1 MTKFLLGATALSLMI
16 LPLTILP
23 TTAQAAM
30 KLPPPS
36 DAALAV
42 NGNNDDTPAPKAL
55 RKRNAHMPL
64 HASRD
69 DDGDRILTPSAPG
82 TALHTAAPVPGNQSG
97 AQGMKATQYND

>member
-1 MTKFLLGATALSLMI
+1 MRVLLLALAA
-16 LPLTILP
+16 LPLITAP
-23 TTAQAAM
+23 AQAAIS
-30 KLPPPS
+30 LPPPS

-42 NGNNDDTPAPKAL
+42 VGNNDDTPAPAAL
-55 RKRNAHMPL
+55 RKRNAHAPL

-97 AQGMKATQYND
+97 DGLKATQFND